1 MEELVIK
8 VPAPFSGVD
17 DLGFS
22 ARYPAQ
28 DVHERLRDVPLFVEG
43 PPRPMARL
51 VSRLALLAEKDRL
64 VGDALTL
71 GEDEAYSW
79 TPPVQLTDEVCVLA
93 FRDRSLVGDADGASA
108 PSVAAGVPSALAG
121 RQYLWNLVR
130 PMAFTFLRDCVR
142 IGGLRLAD
150 RIAVVLDPGR
160 PPLVDL
166 ELARTAIWPQN
177 GTLLLFEV

>member
-28 DVHERLRDVPLFVEG
+28 EPTEPLRDVPLFVEG
-43 PPRPMARL
+43 PARPMRVL
-51 VSRLALLAEKDRL
+51 VERLALLAEKERL
-64 VGDALTL
+64 LSLATSAA
-71 GEDEAYSW
+71 EDEAYTW
-79 TPPVQLTDEVCVLA
+79 TPPIQLSDEVCVLA
-93 FRDRSLVGDADGASA
+93 FRDRSMRAGE
-108 PSVAAGVPSALAG
+108 VAAAAG

-150 RIAVVLDPGR
+150 RIAVVLDAGQ
-160 PPLVDL
+160 PPVIDL
-166 ELARTAIWPQN
+166 ELDRSSIWPQN
-177 GTLLLFEV
+177 GTLLLGA

>member
-17 DLGFS
+17 DVGFS

-28 DVHERLRDVPLFVEG
+28 EASEPLRDVPLFVEG
-43 PPRPMARL
+43 PARPMRVL
-51 VSRLALLAEKDRL
+51 VERLALLAEKERL
-64 VGDALTL
+64 VAGAAD
-71 GEDEAYSW
+71 DEAYTW
-79 TPPVQLTDEVCVLA
+79 TPPIQLTDEVCVLA
-93 FRDRSLVGDADGASA
+93 FRDRSLHGAQS
-108 PSVAAGVPSALAG
+108 SSDDAAGAAMA

-150 RIAVVLDPGR
+150 RIAVVLDAGQLP
-160 PPLVDL
+160 VIDL
-166 ELARTAIWPQN
+166 EVDRSSIWPQN
-177 GTLLLFEV
+177 GTLLLFGA